1 MYDDGISK
9 ANIQMTED
17 QKKAYG
23 EFIDYLVTL
32 YRKYGCSLCESDD
45 EDTGF

>member
-9 ANIQMTED
+9 ANIQMTEE

-23 EFIDYLVTL
+23 EFIEYLVIL
-32 YRKYGCSLCESDD
+32 YRKYGCSFCENNDKDS
-45 EDTGF
+45 GF